1 MYLCQVLHVGRFD
14 VHHIEALIG
23 VIQMPQV
30 DTQIITGDEGFLVT
44 AYGDGVYVVCV
55 CIPKHTPT
63 SCLHDLLHTSDLQG
77 GKSREAYQ
85 YITLVSKS
93 IHSSQVLSCNK
104 HVCTRQIGP
113 LGLNENDQCRA
124 HRAQAGV
131 WDK

>member
-1 MYLCQVLHVGRFD
+1 MYLCQILHVGRLD

-44 AYGDGVYVVCV
+44 AYGDGIYVVCV

-77 GKSREAYQ
+77 KTLRETYQ
-85 YITLVSKS
+85 YITLE
-93 IHSSQVLSCNK
+93 QVNIEQPGAEL
-104 HVCTRQIGP
+104 Q
-113 LGLNENDQCRA
+113 
-124 HRAQAGV
+124 QAWMYTADRSTWV
-131 WDK
+131 E